1 MNMPVPP
8 PPPAPAAGLSTVLAP
23 YADEMIAFRRDLHAH
38 PELGFA
44 EVRTSAR
51 VFDRLAAAGLDPRP
65 MEGGTGV
72 VCDVGEVGDQVPL
85 IALRG
90 DLDALPLTDACGR
103 PWASAT
109 EGAAHACGHDVHT
122 TGLLFAGLAL
132 ADLHRAGQLPGRVRL
147 IFQPAE
153 EQIPGGALQV
163 LAHGTLDG
171 VERAYALHCDPHT
184 DVGQVGSRVG
194 AITAAADEVTVR
206 LTGHG
211 GHTSRPYLTEDVI
224 FALAQVVTG
233 LPAVLSRRVD
243 PRAGAS
249 MVWGRIE
256 AGSVRNVIPAVGEV
270 SGTFRVLDSAVW
282 TSATSLIT
290 DTVTELVAPYGVKAE
305 VRHIRG
311 VPPTI
316 NEATCVAVAEAAIRA
331 ELGEDAVVPTPQSMG
346 GEDFGWFLEKV
357 PGAMVRLGTRTP
369 GGHTYDLHRPDFD
382 VDERAVGLAARV
394 LASIA
399 LRDLSGRTDV

>member
-1 MNMPVPP
+1 MNIPRL
-8 PPPAPAAGLSTVLAP
+8 ATVLAP
-23 YADEMIAFRRDLHAH
+23 YDDELIAFRRDLHAH

-44 EVRTSAR
+44 EVRTSGR
-51 VFDRLAAAGLDPRP
+51 VFDRLVAAGLDPRP
-65 MEGGTGV
+65 MTGGSGV
-72 VCDVGEVGDQVPL
+72 VCDLGREGPL

-90 DLDALPLTDACGR
+90 DLDALPLPDECGR
-103 PWASAT
+103 PWAST
-109 EGAAHACGHDVHT
+109 VDGVAHACGHDVHT

-132 ADLHRAGQLPGRVRL
+132 ADLDRAGQLPGRVRL
-147 IFQPAE
+147 VFQPAE

-163 LAHGTLDG
+163 LARGDLDG

-184 DVGQVGSRVG
+184 DVGLVGSRVG

-211 GHTSRPYLTEDVI
+211 GHTSRPYLTQDVV

-249 MVWGRIE
+249 MVWGRIN

-270 SGTFRVLDSAVW
+270 SGTFRVLDSTVW
-282 TSATSLIT
+282 ASATALIT
-290 DTVTELVAPYGVKAE
+290 DVVTELVAPYGVKAE
-305 VRHIRG
+305 VNHIQG
-311 VPPTI
+311 VPPTL
-316 NEATCVAVAEAAIRA
+316 NEAGCVAVAEAAVRD
-331 ELGEDAVVPTPQSMG
+331 ELGEDSVVPTPQSMG
-346 GEDFGWFLEKV
+346 GEDFGWFLEQV

-369 GGHTYDLHRPDFD
+369 GGHTFDLHRPDFD
-382 VDERAVGLAARV
+382 VDERSVGLAARV
-394 LASIA
+394 LAAIA
-399 LRDLSGRTDV
+399 VRDLYGRSAV